1 MKKSIRKARRKSI
14 SKARRKSTRKAKRK
28 YKKGGAAAAE
38 VSWKKVLMR
47 IIMNS
52 DIKTMES
59 LHHEGNGA
67 QKPVCTINQSLE
79 IYNAWQTLTK
89 VDKNKIQAVLNKK
102 YNLTFYPESW
112 HSDINAII
120 CYNKTYFPLLEQ
132 AYNEITQSNTNL
144 LDIISNIHSPNTF
157 EYDIIQIA
165 FGEVFKHPPQDLK
178 TEEGEKIL
186 EKYKELAN
194 LD

>member
-1 MKKSIRKARRKSI
+1 MKKSRKYKKST
-14 SKARRKSTRKAKRK
+14 SKASRK
-28 YKKGGAAAAE
+28 YKKGGAAAVE
-38 VSWKKVLMR
+38 QSNKSSLKKTWKEVLMR
-47 IIMNS
+47 IMINP

-59 LHHEGNGA
+59 LHHEGEGW
-67 QKPVCTINQSLE
+67 QKPVCTIDQSQE
-79 IYNAWQTLTK
+79 IYNAWQNLTK
-89 VDKNKIQAVLNKK
+89 GDKNKIQSVLNKK

-144 LDIISNIHSPNTF
+144 LDIISNIQPPDTIR
-157 EYDIIQIA
+157 YDIIQIA
-165 FGEVFKHPPQDLK
+165 FGEVFKSPPQDLK
-178 TEEGEKIL
+178 TKEGEEIL

-194 LD
+194 LN